1 MIESGGR
8 PFLGN
13 AALVGRL
20 QAKVAEGRLAH
31 GLVFSGPDGVGKRT
45 FALHLGQALNCS
57 NQTGGQACGNCNS
70 CRKIVAGTHPGVATI
85 SLQDDASQI
94 KIEQIRKIRSQLEL
108 SALEGDARVFLIDP
122 AERMSPGA
130 ANALLK
136 ALEEPPER
144 TYFILITANAHE
156 LLLTIR
162 SRCQLYHFA
171 PLRLAEI
178 RASGVDDE
186 LVARWSRGSI
196 GLALST
202 DPDRLRETRDTLL
215 EFVEIAVN
223 ATERDLAGLPGASAD
238 LARSKDDYREKIR
251 ALGVLVS
258 DLLYAKEGIEDR
270 IVNIDEVDRI
280 RQIAAGIDMSR
291 IVQIGDCIRF
301 IESALRHYV
310 NRQMLTDMLALT
322 LNSETSQILND
333 KPYQYR

>member
-1 MIESGGR
+1 MNVSGGR

-13 AALVGRL
+13 TALARRL
-20 QAKVAEGRLAH
+20 HAKVAEGRLAH
-31 GLVFSGPDGVGKRT
+31 GLIFSGPAGVGKRT

-57 NQTGGQACGNCNS
+57 NRTGGQACGQCNS
-70 CRKIVAGTHPGVATI
+70 CRKIVAGAHPDVTTI

-94 KIEQIRKIRSQLEL
+94 KIEQIRRIRSQLDL

-136 ALEEPPER
+136 ALEEPPEQ
-144 TYFILITANAHE
+144 TYLILITANAHE

-171 PLRLAEI
+171 PLRLDEI

-186 LVARWSRGSI
+186 LVARWSRGSM

-202 DPDRLRETRDTLL
+202 DPERLREIRDALL
-215 EFVEIAVN
+215 EFMEIAAN
-223 ATERDLAGLPGASAD
+223 ATDRDLAGLLGAGAD
-238 LARSKDDYREKIR
+238 LARSKDDYRERIR

-301 IESALRHYV
+301 IESALRHHV
-310 NRQMLTDMLALT
+310 NQQMLTDTLALT

-333 KPYQYR
+333 KPFQHR